1 MDALILIAVAIL
13 GVAAGA
19 FVNALAD
26 DLPPDAEGQR
36 HSLRI
41 PHYPDGTPRPPVAWS
56 GLLAFLTGNRA
67 SPGGAKLSW
76 RHPIAEVAT
85 AILMVVAVLVAR
97 DLPGVGAPQI
107 IFWLIYMAG
116 FVLITVIDIEHK
128 LILFIVINPLVVIAL
143 LDALLT
149 PKLAPPDLTSAI
161 IGGIAGFAVF
171 FLLYN
176 GGFLFTYVMGKL
188 QGREIRE
195 VAFGYGDV
203 MMAGLSGVILGW
215 ERLIFAL
222 FITVFLGA
230 FGAIA
235 YLFSRRF
242 LGKRYSAYT
251 ALPYGPYIVLGT
263 LIMLLFAH
271 YFGAA
276 VAVR

>member
-1 MDALILIAVAIL
+1 MDVLILIAVAVL

-19 FVNALAD
+19 LVNALAD
-26 DLPPDAEGQR
+26 DLPPDDEGQR

-41 PHYPDGTPRPPVAWS
+41 PHYPDGTPRPPIAWS

-67 SPGGAKLSW
+67 SPNGAKLSW

-85 AILMVVAVLVAR
+85 AVLMVIAVSVAR
-97 DLPGVGAPQI
+97 GMVGIGTPQI

-128 LILFIVINPLVVIAL
+128 LILFVVINPLVVVAL

-149 PKLAPPDLTSAI
+149 PEFAPPPISSAI
-161 IGGIAGFAVF
+161 IGGIAGFVVF

-263 LIMLLFAH
+263 LIMLLFAQQVGG
-271 YFGAA
+271 FM
-276 VAVR
+276 R